1 MVWIP
6 AQAMLLIFVNYV
18 WPGSTHGKGKPQ
30 NFIIQSSFSVIS
42 CGDNLS
48 GSNSIYFNYS
58 INLTQ

>member
-18 WPGSTHGKGKPQ
+18 WPGSTHGKGKSQ
-30 NFIIQSSFSVIS
+30 NFMIQSSFSVIS

-48 GSNSIYFNYS
+48 ESNSM
-58 INLTQ
+58 